1 MAAIIAASVASVV
14 TTGIGCYI
22 WYRPTTTSVPQPPEP
37 TPPQLLETIKT
48 FDRAK
53 LRKAPYAQRMCVDE
67 DELTSAL
74 KRKFKNVKFD

>member
-1 MAAIIAASVASVV
+1 MAAIVAASIASVI

-22 WYRPTTTSVPQPPEP
+22 WYKPTILPPPPEP
-37 TPPQLLETIKT
+37 TPPQLLETIKS
-48 FDRAK
+48 FDRTR
-53 LRKAPYAQRMCVDE
+53 LRKAPSIQRTYVDE